1 MAFIFPTSH
10 LPETRARRPDHL
22 EEEEDSM
29 QQPPPRAGMVRAFSH
44 LPAKEETVNPTGSL
58 SQRGA
63 QAIGRPFQR
72 TETQDTSTPHAD
84 GIAAAKASG
93 VFDAVR
99 QQFNRDD
106 SPHFMDED
114 GNLRPRDQT
123 RQQGAADAPPQPA
136 SHASANTSSWHQP
149 PVTLKDLR
157 SLGFD
162 EGALGSPA
170 TLAGSPLLNDIVSR
184 PRGGST
190 PGPLLNDLVNRHNP
204 SPGAAKK
211 QNWSLYQN
219 AAGTAQTAQLLAA
232 RADAPAKNE
241 EQPPGPNSTPPRG
254 PQQHAA
260 AAQAQNAA
268 NTTPKQPL
276 QNEENPADA
285 LKEHLKKS
293 GNPFF
298 VQSSYDAR
306 TPLADKLRLRQLLLS
321 LKAPPGEKLPFFI
334 AHLQHWLNAKNRG
347 PTEQEKPM
355 EYALEDFKHFP
366 VVPEAFEKVLNHY
379 GTAKDS
385 HLGNRS
391 IFDWLRANP
400 DAAKPEGVDVPD
412 TYFETVAEGGSYG
425 YPKPNNEAFY
435 YGFGGAPLTV
445 RSSGVKGFVH
455 PNGTVTFRGTFTPEL
470 NDKYDW
476 NKGQGTP
483 LKLSP
488 RIPMEMI
495 RKFIPKDIPVVSPG
509 NDEIS
514 VGDSFFKELQ
524 EQGYGRDFKIK
535 APGKPMT
542 IEFYQAKPGGPFLH
556 RMIQPPPSPG
566 QPRFDQP
573 HL

>member
-1 MAFIFPTSH
+1 MLHS
-10 LPETRARRPDHL
+10 
-22 EEEEDSM
+22 
-29 QQPPPRAGMVRAFSH
+29 GGVRAFSH
-44 LPAKEETVNPTGSL
+44 LPAQRLVADPAGPL
-58 SQRGA
+58 AQRGV
-63 QAIGRPFQR
+63 QAIGHPFQR
-72 TETQDTSTPHAD
+72 METQDAATPHED
-84 GIAAAKASG
+84 GISAAKASG

-114 GNLRPRDQT
+114 GNLRPRDEV
-123 RQQGAADAPPQPA
+123 RQQGAADAPPRTEWGTGRDDDASQPPHPQT
-136 SHASANTSSWHQP
+136 HASNDTSPWHRP
-149 PVTLKDLR
+149 PVTHEDLR

-162 EGALGSPA
+162 EGASGPHS
-170 TLAGSPLLNDIVSR
+170 TFAGSPLLDDIVSR
-184 PRGGST
+184 PRSGST
-190 PGPLLNDLVNRHNP
+190 PGPLLNELVYRYNGNP
-204 SPGAAKK
+204 EDAKK

-241 EQPPGPNSTPPRG
+241 EQPQGPGSPPPRASNET
-254 PQQHAA
+254 PQQQAA

-268 NTTPKQPL
+268 NTTPKQPV
-276 QNEENPADA
+276 QNEENPADD

-298 VQSSYDAR
+298 VKSSYDAR

-347 PTEQEKPM
+347 PSEQEKPM

-470 NDKYDW
+470 DDKYDW

-509 NDEIS
+509 SDEIS

-524 EQGYGRDFKIK
+524 ELGYGRDFKIK
-535 APGKPMT
+535 APGRPMT

-556 RMIQPPPSPG
+556 RMIQPSPNPG